1 MKILQALFIGSLLFS
16 CVPSDKQGHE
26 AIYLQTEDFA
36 KRNLPF
42 SEAVQYGDMLYLSGQ
57 IGDVNNKLV
66 PGGIGP
72 ETIQTM
78 KNIQDV
84 LERNGSSMDNV
95 IKCTCMLADI
105 NDWAQMSAEYI
116 KFFPTHKPARSAFAT
131 TGLALN
137 ARIEIECVAY
147 LNKTN

>member
-1 MKILQALFIGSLLFS
+1 
-16 CVPSDKQGHE
+16 
-26 AIYLQTEDFA
+26 
-36 KRNLPF
+36 
-42 SEAVQYGDMLYLSGQ
+42 
-57 IGDVNNKLV
+57 
-66 PGGIGP
+66 
-72 ETIQTM
+72 
-78 KNIQDV
+78 
-84 LERNGSSMDNV
+84 
-95 IKCTCMLADI
+95 ADI